1 MGTDERMPIVDFG
14 FLIGEN
20 GQIGVDEAV
29 GEWMVKVWAKGGEV
43 ALSWELLDHLIRAA
57 PPAVVPYLYFGFS
70 GRRLMLHL
78 DKPEVGLGRRGGQ
91 LESTTKA
98 IILRDP
104 AIIESLRIFDL
115 EPLWF

>member
-57 PPAVVPYLYFGFS
+57 PPAVVPTWSDSEGS
-70 GRRLMLHL
+70 S
-78 DKPEVGLGRRGGQ
+78 EGLEGDTG
-91 LESTTKA
+91 E
-98 IILRDP
+98 
-104 AIIESLRIFDL
+104 
-115 EPLWF
+115 